1 MINKNDDVTEEL
13 ISGDKTD
20 TNQQESLDEPEMKF
34 GFKVIDGNTYYFY
47 DDGSKA
53 IGCAGIDGN
62 MYFFNNEGVMSII

>member
-20 TNQQESLDEPEMKF
+20 RNQQESLDEPEMKF

-47 DDGSKA
+47 EDGHLA
-53 IGCAGIDGN
+53 TFEFI
-62 MYFFNNEGVMSII
+62 